1 MFILTL
7 NCWSY
12 SVKYHLFDWEQRCE
26 LARGVVDRVTVGDTS
41 LVHQL
46 PDRPSLHLRQ
56 DCPDHE
62 AAIELILSVLTSKQ
76 HGVLQHSVE
85 LAAIGHRVVHGGE
98 EFTRS
103 VAIDSEVLRA
113 IEHARILA
121 PLHNGPNIAG
131 IRAARDL
138 LPNIPHVAIFDT
150 AFHQTMPRHAFTY
163 AVPYEWYEK
172 YRVRRYGF
180 HGPSHL
186 YMSKRAAALLQRP
199 AAKCNLVTIHLDR
212 GVSLCAI
219 RDGLAIDTSMGLTP
233 LEGMVMETRC
243 GDIDP
248 GIPPFLMQECGF
260 SSREVEILLNQES
273 GLAGISGRS
282 LSRQEVFAQAAGGDE
297 NCQLA
302 VNVEGWR
309 MRKYIGSYLAALGR
323 TDAIVFSAGD
333 SDYEWQ
339 RRENALQGL
348 EWLGIR
354 IDPEL
359 NRSVEPGVEK
369 DISAVGSTVRV
380 LVIPSHEEQVFAE
393 DTAAIVSG
401 NFMSHLQFPYTFSGD
416 NFVPAR
422 FCPTRE

>member
-26 LARGVVDRVTVGDTS
+26 LARGVVDRVSVGDTS
-41 LVHQL
+41 MSHQL
-46 PDRPSLHLRQ
+46 PDRPTLQIRQ

-62 AAIELILSVLTSKQ
+62 SAIELILSVLTSKQ
-76 HGVLQHSVE
+76 HGALQDPGE
-85 LAAIGHRVVHGGE
+85 IAAIGHRVVHGGE
-98 EFTRS
+98 HFTRS
-103 VAIDSEVLRA
+103 VAIDNEVLRA
-113 IEHARILA
+113 IEQARILA

-131 IRAARDL
+131 IRATRNL
-138 LPNIPHVAIFDT
+138 LPDTPHIAIFDT

-186 YMSKRAAALLQRP
+186 YMSKRAATWLQRP
-199 AAKCNLVTIHLDR
+199 ADQCNLVTIHLDR

-219 RDGLAIDTSMGLTP
+219 RNGLSVDTSMGLTP
-233 LEGMVMETRC
+233 LEGVVMETRC

-248 GIPPFLMQECGF
+248 GIPPFLMRECGF
-260 SSREVEILLNQES
+260 STREMEILLNQES

-282 LSRQEVFAQAAGGDE
+282 LPRQEVFAQADAGDE

-302 VNVEGWR
+302 VDVEGWR
-309 MRKYIGSYLAALGR
+309 MKKYIGSYLAALGR
-323 TDAIVFSAGD
+323 TDAIIFSAGD
-333 SDYEWQ
+333 SSYEWQ
-339 RRENALQGL
+339 RRANALSGL

-354 IDPEL
+354 IDPER
-359 NRSVEPGVEK
+359 NRAAGQTTESE
-369 DISAVGSTVRV
+369 ISAADSTTRV

-393 DTAAIVSG
+393 DTVAVVSG
-401 NFMSHLQFPYTFSGD
+401 TYLQHLKFPYTFTTD
-416 NFVPAR
+416 DFVPAR
-422 FCPTRE
+422 F